1 MIICDEISSVEEIE
15 AMKNGFLSGAAFA
28 VSVHAKS
35 KEQLMNK
42 HIVRN
47 LIATREFSYVVL
59 LKDYTNEFEI
69 MEVS

>member
-1 MIICDEISSVEEIE
+1 
-15 AMKNGFLSGAAFA
+15 
-28 VSVHAKS
+28 
-35 KEQLMNK
+35 MNK

-47 LIATREFSYVVL
+47 LIATREFSYIVL